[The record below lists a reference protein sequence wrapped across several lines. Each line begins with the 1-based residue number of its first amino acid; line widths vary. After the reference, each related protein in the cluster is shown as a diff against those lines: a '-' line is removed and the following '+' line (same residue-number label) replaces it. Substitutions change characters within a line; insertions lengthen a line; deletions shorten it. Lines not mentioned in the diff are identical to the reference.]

1 MKESKAMSHYNSVMR
16 LAISL
21 KPRDISQEPWFKL
34 AKTNLEAIRE
44 KRRLDEEATQDRQDA
59 PFRKLINED
68 IKRVKEEEKK
78 GCKSFLKY
86 INEHYAPAAKKI
98 DITEEMLS
106 DDNLKR
112 TITTKFALIF
122 HPDKNVNEPR

>member
-16 LAISL
+16 LAICL
-21 KPRDISQEPWFKL
+21 KPRDVSQEPWFKL

-68 IKRVKEEEKK
+68 IKRVKEEEEK

-98 DITEEMLS
+98 DITKEMLS

-112 TITTKFALIF
+112 TIITKFAPIF

>member
-21 KPRDISQEPWFKL
+21 KPRDVSQEPWFKL

-86 INEHYAPAAKKI
+86 IN
-98 DITEEMLS
+98 
-106 DDNLKR
+106 
-112 TITTKFALIF
+112 
-122 HPDKNVNEPR
+122 